1 MTENGDRSFLQ
12 QAHLVVAG
20 IRVFAHREGKAPS
33 VEELAGFLGTTAE
46 LIHHA
51 TNRLE
56 KEEILRLVRTS
67 FETKLYIR
75 DPSKLS
81 DLPEEVIPDLDEEI
95 QKKRE
100 ERKTDQERLEGMF
113 SAETIKLRQAKKI
126 AALEKK
132 MKKDLRGRRKPWTD

>member
-1 MTENGDRSFLQ
+1 MTENVDRSFLQ

-20 IRVFAHREGKAPS
+20 IRVFVHREDKAPS
-33 VEELAGFLGTTAE
+33 VEELADFLKTTPE

-56 KEEILRLVRTS
+56 KEEVLRPVRTS

-75 DPSKLS
+75 DLSKLR

-95 QKKRE
+95 QKKKE
-100 ERKTDQERLEGMF
+100 EREADQEKLEAMF
-113 SAETIKLRQAKKI
+113 SVETIKLRQAKKL
-126 AALEKK
+126 AALERK
-132 MKKDLRGRRKPWTD
+132 MKKGLRSRQKPWAD